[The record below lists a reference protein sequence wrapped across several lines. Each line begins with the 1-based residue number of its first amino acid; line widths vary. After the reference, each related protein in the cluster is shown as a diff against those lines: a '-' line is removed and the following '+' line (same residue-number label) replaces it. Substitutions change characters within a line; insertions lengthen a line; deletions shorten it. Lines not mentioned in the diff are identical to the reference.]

1 MVRVLQVN
9 VVFSDTSP
17 QIAYLENLMK
27 MYNDEIHRL
36 QKSELTLD
44 DLDMEDSL
52 FIQENKLKR
61 KVSLKGT
68 NLSGGGAAAPASL
81 ILLPL
86 LLFS

>member
-1 MVRVLQVN
+1 
-9 VVFSDTSP
+9 
-17 QIAYLENLMK
+17 MK

-61 KVSLKGT
+61 KVSLTGT
-68 NLSGGGAAAPASL
+68 NLSGGGAGAPASL
-81 ILLPL
+81 TLLLLLP
-86 LLFS
+86 FSS